1 MLTNLHS
8 DSLNIMKKHLQI
20 LITFFLIIFSQEN
33 FPLHSRVDSI
43 NINLLLQSVN
53 NLENENK
60 LNTIKQIVEFYI
72 NNSPKDAEPWIKEGI
87 ALTKSLALTDDE
99 ATFYLYYGKILY
111 IQSYYLESLEEL
123 EKALTLFNK
132 TKNRQKIAAVLNE
145 KAYVKAYLGLYDE
158 SISLCFESEKISSA
172 INDNINLA
180 NAYNTLGI
188 VYYILN
194 DLQKTIDYSNKS
206 LALLKNEN
214 AYIEKAA
221 AFIHLGIVFIAQKKF
236 DDALEYTF
244 KAIEL
249 YKILNYKRG
258 LAGAYENISMIY
270 KFLDKYDKVLE
281 YSQKSLLLKKE
292 INDRQG
298 IAASLANIGLTYWRS
313 GNRQISLKYFFE
325 SLELR
330 KQIHDLR
337 GISYLY
343 SHISEVYEELGNK
356 DKALFYYKEFKLF
369 SDSLIN
375 ETKAKQISALSAQ
388 FENEKKEA
396 KIKTLQNESNYN
408 KTVLSFLIII
418 IIFTAAIVILLIV
431 AYNNKRR
438 SSKILELNNKQITFQ
453 KEQLEI
459 LNKELK
465 ELNSEKDKLFGIIAH
480 DLRSPFQ
487 SILGMGNII
496 VSEKNE
502 LTKEEILFYS
512 EKINIASQQVYSL
525 LENLLYWALIKMD
538 KLKIKPED
546 FLLKQA
552 ITKITELFS
561 LDAEEKQLKFE
572 NKVDET
578 ITVSGD
584 LNSLSIVFR
593 NLISNAIK
601 FSNPGNEIIINAE
614 IIDSQIQI
622 FFVDKGIGMS
632 EKTLSELFTPQIKST
647 VGTMNEKGTGLGL
660 LVAKEIIELNNGSLS
675 VKSELGKGTTFILSL
690 PIK

>member
-1 MLTNLHS
+1 
-8 DSLNIMKKHLQI
+8 MKKHLQI

-33 FPLHSRVDSI
+33 FPFHSRVDSI

-60 LNTIKQIVEFYI
+60 INTIKQIVEYYI
-72 NNSPKDAEPWIKEGI
+72 NNSPKDAEPWVKDGI
-87 ALTKSLALTDDE
+87 TLAKSLSLINDE
-99 ATFYLYYGKILY
+99 AMFYLYYGKILY

-132 TKNRQKIAAVLNE
+132 TGNKQKISSVLNE
-145 KAYVKAYLGLYDE
+145 KAYVKAYLGLYKE
-158 SISLCFESEKISSA
+158 SISLCYESEKISSS
-172 INDNINLA
+172 INDNVNLA

-194 DLQKTIDYSNKS
+194 DLQKAIDYSNKS

-214 AYIEKAA
+214 VNIEKAA
-221 AFIHLGIVFIAQKKF
+221 ALVHLGIVFIAQKKF

-249 YKILNYKRG
+249 YKIVNYKRG

-313 GNRQISLKYFFE
+313 GDRQISLKYFFE

-356 DKALFYYKEFKLF
+356 DNALFYYKEFKLF
-369 SDSLIN
+369 NDSLIN
-375 ETKAKQISALSAQ
+375 ETKTKQISELSAQ

-396 KIKTLQNESNYN
+396 KIKALQNESNYN

-418 IIFTAAIVILLIV
+418 IIFIATIGILLIV

-512 EKINIASQQVYSL
+512 EKINIASQQVYNL

-546 FLLKQA
+546 FSLKSA

-572 NKVDET
+572 NRVDDS
-578 ITVSGD
+578 IIVSGD
-584 LNSLSIVFR
+584 FNSLSIVFR

-614 IIDSQIQI
+614 IIDSKIQI
-622 FFVDKGIGMS
+622 FFVDKGTGMS
-632 EKTLSELFTPQIKST
+632 ENTLNELFTPQIKST
-647 VGTMNEKGTGLGL
+647 AGTMNEKGTGLGL
-660 LVAKEIIELNNGSLS
+660 LVSKEIIELNNGSLS
-675 VKSELGKGTTFILSL
+675 VKSELGKGTTFIVSL